1 MHLASK
7 SSFLKSRRELGLWT
21 QTCLPLLKPPRAGPD
36 GSCPFVIRCLW
47 SDSVLSCPAKHAQ
60 CLLVSLPSPSISFCS
75 LWVFMR
81 FAMTFHLGG
90 PDIKALLFLELEK
103 QMTLPLGRM
112 CPEGAVKVQY
122 Y

>member
-1 MHLASK
+1 MAPV
-7 SSFLKSRRELGLWT
+7 
-21 QTCLPLLKPPRAGPD
+21 PLLFIVSGVTVSFPA
-36 GSCPFVIRCLW
+36 
-47 SDSVLSCPAKHAQ
+47 PAKHAQ

>member
-1 MHLASK
+1 
-7 SSFLKSRRELGLWT
+7 
-21 QTCLPLLKPPRAGPD
+21 
-36 GSCPFVIRCLW
+36 
-47 SDSVLSCPAKHAQ
+47 
-60 CLLVSLPSPSISFCS
+60 
-75 LWVFMR
+75 MR
-81 FAMTFHLGG
+81 IAMTFHLGG

>member
-1 MHLASK
+1 MAPV
-7 SSFLKSRRELGLWT
+7 
-21 QTCLPLLKPPRAGPD
+21 PLLFIVSGVTVSFSAPT
-36 GSCPFVIRCLW
+36 
-47 SDSVLSCPAKHAQ
+47 KHAQ